1 MAARTIRYDIENI
14 TDEVIIVDGEEFQRI
29 PCAFPENAGKYTDD
43 FRRVNGGYNASAGQL
58 VRGGFRVKAATPS
71 YEQLRADAADRE
83 AALEAHVLTEA
94 ELERI
99 HPADQAIATGE
110 RDLPKG
116 PSSYAVGGYF
126 RDKDCAV
133 LSQTRRRNVQ
143 RSEVRLALVEYA
155 LREDTVLV
163 EYWAEAF

>member
-1 MAARTIRYDIENI
+1 MATKTYAE
-14 TDEVIIVDGEEFQRI
+14 
-29 PCAFPENAGKYTDD
+29 
-43 FRRVNGGYNASAGQL
+43 L
-58 VRGGFRVKAATPS
+58 AA
-71 YEQLRADAADRE
+71 EAADHK
-83 AALEAHVLTEA
+83 AVLEAHILTEA

-126 RDKDCAV
+126 RDKDGAA